1 MKVSIVA
8 AVARNG
14 IIGIN
19 NSLPWHLPEDL
30 AFFKATTLGCPV
42 LMGRKTYESINRPLP
57 GRLNVVL
64 STQADW
70 TPAPAKDGTPRS
82 VLMFPQP
89 LPEGSSTQIATATNL
104 PDALQWL
111 NRFEQ
116 VFLIG
121 GSNLY
126 QQALTL
132 DLVDE
137 LILTEIHQDFEGDAS
152 FPLWDRNRFTETNRI
167 SNAGTEERPWG
178 FDFVKYARTTSSIA
192 KNQS

>member
-8 AVARNG
+8 AVAQNG

-30 AFFKATTLGCPV
+30 AFFKQTTLGCPV

-64 STQADW
+64 SSNTGW
-70 TPAPAKDGTPRS
+70 KPGPAKDGTPRN
-82 VLMFPQP
+82 VIAYPAA
-89 LPEGSSTQIATATNL
+89 LPEGSTTQIATATNL
-104 PDALQWL
+104 PDALKWL
-111 NRFEQ
+111 SNFEQ

-126 QQALTL
+126 QQAL
-132 DLVDE
+132 DQNLVDE
-137 LILTEIHQDFEGDAS
+137 LILTEIHQSFEGDAS
-152 FPLWDRNRFTETNRI
+152 FPDWDRASFMETDRI
-167 SNAGTEERPWG
+167 VNPATPERAWG
-178 FDFVKYARTTSSIA
+178 FDFVKYAKVNNQPA
-192 KNQS
+192 KN

>member
-14 IIGIN
+14 IIGIEN
-19 NSLPWHLPEDL
+19 RLPWHLPEDL
-30 AFFKATTLGCPV
+30 AFFKQTTLGCPV

-64 STQADW
+64 TSNAGWQ
-70 TPAPAKDGTPRS
+70 PAPAKDGTPRS
-82 VLMFPQP
+82 VISYPGE
-89 LPEGSSTQIATATNL
+89 LPGGGTTQIATATNL
-104 PDALQWL
+104 PDTLDWL
-111 NRFEQ
+111 SGFTQ

-126 QQALTL
+126 EQALDQ

-137 LILTEIHQDFEGDAS
+137 LILTEIQQDFTGDAS
-152 FPLWDRNRFTETNRI
+152 FPQWERNRFAETDRI
-167 SNAGTEERPWG
+167 TNPATSERAWG
-178 FDFVKYARTTSSIA
+178 FDFVKYARVVNYSA
-192 KNQS
+192 KN

>member
-8 AVARNG
+8 AVAKNG

-30 AFFKATTLGCPV
+30 AFFKQTTLGCPV

-64 STQADW
+64 SGNAEW
-70 TPAPAKDGTPRS
+70 TLAPAKDGTPRN
-82 VLMFPQP
+82 VIAYPAA
-89 LPEGSSTQIATATNL
+89 LPEGSTTQIATATNL
-104 PDALQWL
+104 PNALKWL
-111 NRFEQ
+111 AGFEQ

-126 QQALTL
+126 QQALNQN
-132 DLVDE
+132 LVDE
-137 LILTEIHQDFEGDAS
+137 LILTEIHHDFDGDAS
-152 FPLWDRNRFTETNRI
+152 FPDWDRSRFGETDRI
-167 SNAGTEERPWG
+167 VNPATSERAWG
-178 FDFVKYARTTSSIA
+178 FDFVKYAKVDNHPA
-192 KNQS
+192 KN

>member
-14 IIGIN
+14 IIGIDN
-19 NSLPWHLPEDL
+19 RLPWHLPEDL
-30 AFFKATTLGCPV
+30 AFFKQTTLGCPV

-64 STQADW
+64 SSNAAW
-70 TPAPAKDGTPRS
+70 LPAPAKDGTPRS
-82 VLMFPQP
+82 VISYPSE
-89 LPEGSSTQIATATNL
+89 LPGGGTTQIATATSL
-104 PDALQWL
+104 PDTLKWL
-111 NRFEQ
+111 SEFSQ

-126 QQALTL
+126 QQALDQ

-137 LILTEIHQDFEGDAS
+137 LILTEIHQDFAGDAS
-152 FPLWDRNRFTETNRI
+152 FPQWDHNHFTETDRI
-167 SNAGTEERPWG
+167 TNPATNERAWG
-178 FDFVKYARTTSSIA
+178 FDFVKYARITTGL
-192 KNQS
+192 

>member
-14 IIGIN
+14 VIGIN

-64 STQADW
+64 STRADW
-70 TPAPAKDGTPRS
+70 TPAPAKDGTPRP
-82 VLMFPQP
+82 VITYPDT
-89 LPEGSSTQIATATNL
+89 LPDGNSTQIATASNL
-104 PDALQWL
+104 PDALRWL
-111 NRFEQ
+111 GRFEQ

-121 GSNLY
+121 GSHLY
-126 QQALTL
+126 QQALEQ

-137 LILTEIHQDFEGDAS
+137 LILTEIDQDFDGDAY
-152 FPLWDRNRFTETNRI
+152 FPEWSRRRFQQI
-167 SNAGTEERPWG
+167 SRRSNSPTPERPWG
-178 FDFVKYARTTSSIA
+178 FDFVQYARTD
-192 KNQS
+192 NQP

>member
-8 AVARNG
+8 AVAQNS

-30 AFFKATTLGCPV
+30 AFFKQTTLGCPV

-64 STQADW
+64 SGNADW
-70 TPAPAKDGTPRS
+70 KPGPAKDGTPRD
-82 VLMFPQP
+82 VIAYPAA
-89 LPEGSSTQIATATNL
+89 LPEGSTTQIATATNL
-104 PDALQWL
+104 PDALKWL
-111 NRFEQ
+111 SNFEQ

-126 QQALTL
+126 QQAL
-132 DLVDE
+132 DQNLVDE
-137 LILTEIHQDFEGDAS
+137 LILTEIHQSFEGDAS
-152 FPLWDRNRFTETNRI
+152 FPDWERASFMETDRIVNPATP
-167 SNAGTEERPWG
+167 ERAWG
-178 FDFVKYARTTSSIA
+178 FDFVKYAKVNNQPA
-192 KNQS
+192 KN

>member
-8 AVARNG
+8 AVAKNG

-30 AFFKATTLGCPV
+30 AFFKQTTLGCPV

-64 STQADW
+64 SSNAYW
-70 TPAPAKDGTPRS
+70 KPAPTKDGAPRS
-82 VLMFPQP
+82 VIAYPAA
-89 LPEGSSTQIATATNL
+89 LPEGGATQIATAANL
-104 PDALQWL
+104 SDALNWL
-111 NRFEQ
+111 YSFKQ

-126 QQALTL
+126 EQALAQ

-137 LILTEIHQDFEGDAS
+137 LILTEIHQSFEGDAS
-152 FPLWDRNRFTETNRI
+152 FPQWNRQLFREVERITNT
-167 SNAGTEERPWG
+167 ATPERAWG
-178 FDFVKYARTTSSIA
+178 FDFVKYA
-192 KNQS
+192 KVN

>member
-8 AVARNG
+8 AVASNG

-70 TPAPAKDGTPRS
+70 LPAPAKDGTPRS
-82 VLMFPQP
+82 VITYPGQ
-89 LPEGSSTQIATATNL
+89 LPEGGTTQIARASNL
-104 PDALQWL
+104 QDALAWL
-111 NRFEQ
+111 ENFPQ

-121 GSNLY
+121 GSKLY
-126 QQALTL
+126 QQALEQ

-137 LILTEIHQDFEGDAS
+137 LILTEIHREFEGDAY
-152 FPLWDRNRFTETNRI
+152 FPEWSKTRFQQI
-167 SNAGTEERPWG
+167 SRLCNSPTPERPWG
-178 FDFVKYARTTSSIA
+178 FDFVQYARTD
-192 KNQS
+192 NQP

>member
-14 IIGIN
+14 IIGIDN
-19 NSLPWHLPEDL
+19 KLPWHLPEDL

-64 STQADW
+64 SSNPGW
-70 TPAPAKDGTPRS
+70 EPAPAKDGTPRP
-82 VLMFPQP
+82 FIAYPTE
-89 LPEGSSTQIATATNL
+89 LPSGSTTQIATATNL
-104 PDALQWL
+104 PDALKWL
-111 NRFEQ
+111 AGFQQ

-126 QQALTL
+126 QQALEQ

-137 LILTEIHQDFEGDAS
+137 LILTEIHENFEGDAS
-152 FPLWDRNRFTETNRI
+152 FPDWSRQHFIETERV
-167 SNAGTEERPWG
+167 SNA
-178 FDFVKYARTTSSIA
+178 AS
-192 KNQS
+192 

>member
-8 AVARNG
+8 AVAKNG

-30 AFFKATTLGCPV
+30 AFFKQTTLGCPV

-64 STQADW
+64 SGNTGW
-70 TPAPAKDGTPRS
+70 KPAPGKDGTPRS
-82 VLMFPQP
+82 VIAYPEP

-104 PDALQWL
+104 PDALNWL
-111 NRFEQ
+111 SNFEQ

-126 QQALTL
+126 QQALEQ

-137 LILTEIHQDFEGDAS
+137 LILTEIQQEFEGDAS
-152 FPLWDRNRFTETNRI
+152 FPAWDSERFIEMDRI
-167 SNAGTEERPWG
+167 ANPATPERAWG
-178 FDFVKYARTTSSIA
+178 FDFVKYA
-192 KNQS
+192 KVDY